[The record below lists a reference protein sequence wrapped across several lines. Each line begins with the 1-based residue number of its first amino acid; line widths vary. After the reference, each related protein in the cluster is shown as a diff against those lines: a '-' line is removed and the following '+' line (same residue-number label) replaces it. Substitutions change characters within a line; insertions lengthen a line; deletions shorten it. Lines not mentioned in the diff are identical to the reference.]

1 MQRYFAECLS
11 PASLPLLPPSSKRFL
26 SEPRASE
33 HGRGFREL
41 LRRSKSCRQ
50 GWALRDF
57 GMPAGA
63 GAQDGGSQVRIP
75 VPRHLRAPAAAEGA
89 REGEPAPLWLDCCPH
104 TKKSTSG
111 SLQKSSLRVV
121 LRFGE
126 NQRQKEMA
134 GRLRWSTRRQTNPV
148 GFLTCFS

>member
-41 LRRSKSCRQ
+41 LRRSKE
-50 GWALRDF
+50 L
-57 GMPAGA
+57 PAGLGFA
-63 GAQDGGSQVRIP
+63 GFWDAGRSWSPGRWEP
-75 VPRHLRAPAAAEGA
+75 GKEPGAATPAGTAAAEGA
-89 REGEPAPLWLDCCPH
+89 REGEPARLWLDCCPH

-126 NQRQKEMA
+126 NQRQKEMV